1 MAHEILVI
9 DENKLTRWSLATL
22 LTRCGYTV
30 REATTAADGCAC
42 AKEAAPDLVL
52 VDLCLLDMAGSA
64 AMQRLRQ
71 RCPGLPVVVMSADA
85 TADTVRSVS
94 HLGASGFLA
103 KPCAAVLLQT
113 LVAYLLL

>member
-9 DENKLTRWSLATL
+9 DENRLTRWSLAKM
-22 LTRCGYTV
+22 LTRFGYTV
-30 REATTAADGCAC
+30 REATTAADGLAC
-42 AKEAAPDLVL
+42 TKEAAPDLVL

-85 TADTVRSVS
+85 TTDTLRYMRR
-94 HLGASGFLA
+94 LGAYGFLA
-103 KPCAAVLLQT
+103 KPCAAVLLQG